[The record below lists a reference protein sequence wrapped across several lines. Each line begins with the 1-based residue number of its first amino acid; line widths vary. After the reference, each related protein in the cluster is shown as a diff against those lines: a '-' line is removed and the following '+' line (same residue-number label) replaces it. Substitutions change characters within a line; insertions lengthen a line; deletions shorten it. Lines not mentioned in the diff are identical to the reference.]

1 MQSPLLHE
9 GRMSAL
15 RAFVLLLIGATLI
28 GNSSVLVRLA
38 EVGPATAAF
47 WRMVLAVPVLWLWTE
62 LERRAAAGADR
73 SDPPPRLGAV
83 VASVLAGLSFA
94 ADLVLSNISLG
105 LTSIANFVILVH
117 LAPVI
122 VVVVAW
128 FAFGERPRPAVFV
141 ALGLALAGAVMLVQA
156 GSGRGGPSSLVGDLL
171 AVAAAFGYAGF
182 ILGVRQARLTAGAGF
197 VSLVSS
203 LSCAAGCFV
212 AVLLL
217 GEAITPPSVNSW
229 IMLILLGV
237 AVHAIGQGLSAVA
250 VGTLGASVTSIVLIY
265 GVLVSI
271 IGAWLVFNEVPGLP
285 QYIGGA
291 LVLAAVIIARPR

>member
-1 MQSPLLHE
+1 MTDV
-9 GRMSAL
+9 GRASAL
-15 RAFVLLLIGATLI
+15 RAFILLLLGATLI

-47 WRMVLAVPVLWLWTE
+47 WRMVLALPVLWLWTAWE
-62 LERRAAAGADR
+62 SKKAD
-73 SDPPPRLGAV
+73 SNGVESQPRLGAV

-94 ADLVLSNISLG
+94 ADLVMSNISLG

-128 FAFGERPRPAVFV
+128 FAFGERPKARVFL
-141 ALGLALAGAVMLVQA
+141 ALGLALAGAVMLVHA
-156 GSGRGGPSSLVGDLL
+156 GSGRGGQSSLVGDLL

-182 ILGVRQARLTAGAGF
+182 ILGVRQARMTAGAGF

-203 LSCAAGCFV
+203 LSCAVGCLV

-217 GEAITPPSVNSW
+217 GEAMMPPSLNSW
-229 IMLILLGV
+229 VMLLLLGV

-250 VGTLGASVTSIVLIY
+250 VATLGASVTSIVLIY

-285 QYIGGA
+285 QYVGGVM
-291 LVLAAVIIARPR
+291 VLGAVILARPR